1 MKPPV
6 RWVSLGEYIEP
17 CDERN
22 EDENYGAESV
32 RGLSTLK
39 SVIETAANLNGV
51 SLASYKLLPPKAI
64 AYVPDTSR
72 RGDRIS
78 LGMNETENTYLVSSI
93 SAVFRVLSEEVL
105 DPAYLYL
112 WFCRPEFD
120 RYARFHS
127 WGSAREAFS
136 FDDMKRVRIPLPDIE
151 VQKRI
156 VAAWRG
162 LRQLKEQNEA
172 LADSLDKLCLAQ
184 IEALR
189 KAASDEK
196 GAAVSW
202 ATLGEYIEP
211 CDERN
216 EDGMFTVDDVR
227 GISIEKRII
236 PTKADMTNVSLS
248 PYKIVHQKEFCF
260 VTVTS
265 RNGDK
270 ISLAENDTGSDC
282 IVSSSYEVFRTHPE
296 VLDPTYLYLW
306 FCRPEFDRYAR
317 FHSWG
322 SAREAFSLDEMKRVR
337 IPLPD
342 IEVQRRIAAVYSA
355 AREAR
360 RIAAEAGKRSET
372 ICPAL
377 MRRVAEEAV

>member
-6 RWVSLGEYIEP
+6 RWVSLDDYIEP
-17 CDERN
+17 YDERN
-22 EDENYGAESV
+22 ENGAFGEESV
-32 RGLSTLK
+32 RGVTSKGVFDKTK
-39 SVIETAANLNGV
+39 ANTDGLDFRK
-51 SLASYKLLPPKAI
+51 YKIVRAGQI
-64 AYVPDTSR
+64 AYNPSR
-72 RGDRIS
+72 INLGSIS
-78 LGMNETENTYLVSSI
+78 LNQDKPYIVSPMYQ
-93 SAVFRVLSEEVL
+93 VFRLKVGITDL
-105 DPAYLYL
+105 DVEFLHL
-112 WFCRPEFD
+112 FLHRPEFL
-120 RYARFHS
+120 RSTLFFAH
-127 WGSAREAFS
+127 GSVRDVFS
-136 FDDMKRVRIPLPDIE
+136 LEEMKRVRIPLPDIE

-162 LRQLKEQNEA
+162 LLQLKEQNEA

-216 EDGMFTVDDVR
+216 EDGMFAVDDVR

-270 ISLAENDTGSDC
+270 ISLAENDTGADC

-360 RIAAEAGKRSET
+360 RIAVEAGNLGES